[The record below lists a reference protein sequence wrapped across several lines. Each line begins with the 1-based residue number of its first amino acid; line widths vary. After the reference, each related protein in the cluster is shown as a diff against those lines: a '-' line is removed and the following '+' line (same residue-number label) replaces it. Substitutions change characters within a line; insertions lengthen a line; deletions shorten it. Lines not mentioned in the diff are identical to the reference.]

1 MIMKLNTAN
10 TDIRT
15 QRPVKRDGSKYIST
29 PDYTRHEYHEDKLAM
44 LVCQIKI
51 WRAKENKWF
60 DIPSAENCLTI
71 RECESIEVTDS
82 TKDLVNKAV
91 VKFPRGTVV
100 DLSGL
105 KNEKVET
112 GTDTDTPYSSTIDKT
127 TRGGDVLVPG
137 SHKYRF
143 GKYSFLSTTPMA
155 TNYSDKGVI
164 DFNRTEEASSLLSPN
179 NIATGNRIEIRVGYA
194 YSETEFYEMNTADSD
209 PRLDIIFT
217 GFITSISA
225 STPLELEC
233 TNMAHVFRCVN
244 APNVPA
250 ANSYRV
256 KDFLD
261 NGGMFDMLK
270 DTGIELSDYSKGCD
284 ITLFGG
290 SISNNLTVADVLQAW
305 NKSGVRCMM
314 RILPDNSGKVEL
326 KVGLI
331 YFSGLKGGNLPNSN
345 SKYITYNGD
354 EQKVKIIQFDWDVA
368 EDHLSLKGVDKA
380 YIAVEAHGRVED
392 KFIKLTV
399 RKNPNSDEDGWLAD
413 NGEQFQVVN
422 QRSVTPRKKPKQIN
436 GTWSTKRL
444 NGHLTNKVDLNKYTV
459 VPYISTK
466 TNITENELI
475 EEAKRYWENYN
486 TTGISGSIK
495 IFGDLMIRPSDIVG
509 LIDPRNPEKDGYYF
523 VESVSTSFGVNGYR
537 RELKLPYKMANY
549 GKPVK
554 II

>member
-1 MIMKLNTAN
+1 MDLNI
-10 TDIRT
+10 TDLRT
-15 QRPVKRDGSKYIST
+15 QRPKDRLGTKYIST
-29 PDYTRHEYHEDKLAM
+29 PNYFKHEYHEDKLAI

-51 WRAKENKWF
+51 WRAKENNWF
-60 DIPSAENCLTI
+60 DIPSAKNCLTI

-82 TKDLVNKAV
+82 IKDLVNKAV

-105 KNEKVET
+105 KNEEVET
-112 GTDTDTPYSSTIDKT
+112 GTDTDTPLTSTIEKT
-127 TRGGDVLVPG
+127 TQNGDVMVPG
-137 SHKYRF
+137 SQRYRF
-143 GKYSFLSTTPMA
+143 GKYSFMSTTPM
-155 TNYSDKGVI
+155 TVNYGDKGMI
-164 DFNRTEEASSLLSPN
+164 DFNRTEEAPTLLNPN

-194 YSETEFYEMNTADSD
+194 YSETEFREMNEADSD
-209 PRLDIIFT
+209 PRLNVIFT

-225 STPLELEC
+225 TTPLELEC
-233 TNMAHVFRCVN
+233 TNMAHVYRCLN

-250 ANSYRV
+250 ANSYLV

-261 NGGMFDMLK
+261 EGSMFDMLK
-270 DTGIELSDYSKGCD
+270 DTGIPLSEYSKGSE

-290 SISNNLTVADVLQAW
+290 SINDNLTVADVLQAW

-331 YFSGLKGGNLPNSN
+331 YFTGLKGGNLPNKN
-345 SKYITYNGD
+345 NKYITYNGE
-354 EQKVKIIQFDWDVA
+354 EQRVKIIQFDWDVA
-368 EDHLSLKGVDKA
+368 EDKLSLKGVDKS

-392 KFIKLTV
+392 KYIKLTV

-413 NGEQFQVVN
+413 NGERFQVVN
-422 QRSVTPRKKPKQIN
+422 KRTTTPRKKPKQIN

-444 NGHLTNKVDLNKYTV
+444 NGHLTNKVKLDKYTV

-466 TNITENELI
+466 LNITENELI
-475 EEAKRYWENYN
+475 EEAQQYWENYN

-495 IFGDLMIRPSDIVG
+495 IFGDQMISPSDIVG